1 MIFKQYIYKILIGVG
16 GILLLS
22 PSFAINY
29 IPSGASGYL
38 GYYPVNSVKI
48 AISDKGVSSI
58 VPYYNSMGFS
68 SIMGRCSTF
77 ANINSEQAGAIESV
91 PYQSDVYGFKFYNS
105 SKPDSS
111 GYILAAP
118 DALFDTRYL
127 SWHSGGQTIYGT
139 AVFRNSKLSGSVPDN
154 TYLSGPLCINTYY
167 PELQGR
173 SSMTITGLHL
183 YAVGN
188 IEPGK
193 YFMKKSIYGIGH
205 GATRW
210 DPAKDSSEKINFS
223 SSDAIEVLQTCD
235 ITPTTST
242 NIMFS
247 NQLTKTY
254 PTATLLES
262 SPAGIIFNCNQNGV
276 SGIFLRPRNPLVT
289 TSNTGMSLT
298 PGKSTTT
305 ISPYIVTSRD
315 TTARNNALC
324 NDNAAGALK
333 YFNKNDLNAV
343 TMNTQNLLTYY
354 FNLCAKGEIK
364 ADIYT
369 GSMDVQIMVQ

>member
-48 AISDKGVSSI
+48 AINDKGVSSI
-58 VPYYNSMGFS
+58 VPYYNSMGVS

-111 GYILAAP
+111 DYILAAP

-205 GATRW
+205 GATRQG
-210 DPAKDSSEKINFS
+210 PCK
-223 SSDAIEVLQTCD
+223 
-235 ITPTTST
+235 
-242 NIMFS
+242 
-247 NQLTKTY
+247 
-254 PTATLLES
+254 
-262 SPAGIIFNCNQNGV
+262 
-276 SGIFLRPRNPLVT
+276 R
-289 TSNTGMSLT
+289 
-298 PGKSTTT
+298 
-305 ISPYIVTSRD
+305 
-315 TTARNNALC
+315 
-324 NDNAAGALK
+324 
-333 YFNKNDLNAV
+333 
-343 TMNTQNLLTYY
+343 
-354 FNLCAKGEIK
+354 
-364 ADIYT
+364 
-369 GSMDVQIMVQ
+369 